1 MDDAQIP
8 LDVDS
13 GTPVKAIL
21 NPGDAC
27 PLAMGAFGHIA
38 YRILLRSNTAISIT
52 GGTEG
57 QMQTMLLMIQQAP
70 AGGAEVT
77 WPGNIIWTDG
87 KAPFV
92 DSRAGA
98 ISFATIMTLD
108 GGKRYY
114 GRAGF

>member
-1 MDDAQIP
+1 MDEAHIP
-8 LDVDS
+8 LAVAS
-13 GTPVKAIL
+13 GTPVKTVL
-21 NPGDAC
+21 NPGEAC

-38 YRILLRSNTAISIT
+38 YRILLRSNTAISVT
-52 GGTEG
+52 GGAAG
-57 QMQTMLLMIQQAP
+57 QVQTMLLMIQQAP
-70 AGGAEVT
+70 AGGSEVA
-77 WPGNIIWTDG
+77 WPDNIIWADG

-92 DSRAGA
+92 DSQAGV

>member
-1 MDDAQIP
+1 MDKTQFP
-8 LDVDS
+8 LAVTS
-13 GTPVKAIL
+13 GTPVKTIL

-27 PLAMGAFGHIA
+27 PLAMGVFGHIA
-38 YRILLRSNTAISIT
+38 YRLLLRGNTAISVT
-52 GGTEG
+52 GGVEG
-57 QMQTMLLMIQQAP
+57 QAQTMLIMIQQAP

-77 WPGNIIWTDG
+77 WPGNIIWADG

-92 DSRAGA
+92 DSQAGA

>member
-1 MDDAQIP
+1 MDDPNIP
-8 LDVDS
+8 LAVVS
-13 GTPVKAIL
+13 GIPVKTTL

-38 YRILLRSNTAISIT
+38 YRLLLRGNTAISVT

-57 QMQTMLLMIQQAP
+57 QVQTMLLMIQQAP

-77 WPGNIIWTDG
+77 WPDNIIWADG

-92 DSRAGA
+92 DSQAGA

-114 GRAGF
+114 GRPGF